1 MTNEARSRCAVRWF
15 EGVGTLAVSG
25 PDRAAWLNGLVT
37 CDVRKVQASQV
48 GQDGRAGWGMALNRT
63 GKIQSV
69 LFIVAR
75 GDVLLVG
82 AAPGTG
88 PSLLHEFERMLVM
101 EDAELSDQSAA
112 LAWAFVV
119 GPESASI
126 SWPQETSHA
135 PLDLLGLGGV
145 MAVGPKAELQS
156 ALAGVSVLDDEAWT
170 RLCLERD
177 FVEWGRDFDAAERPH
192 EAGLERRAVDWQKG
206 CYLGQEVVCM
216 QDMRG
221 KVSRRVQRV
230 HVEGANAREQNP
242 SGCAVQLA
250 EETKPLGTIKASAYS
265 DRAGGWLGFAILPV
279 PLPAGLV
286 LGDGSRR
293 KVTPVETSY

>member
-1 MTNEARSRCAVRWF
+1 MGCDVTTEARTRCAVRWL
-15 EGVGTLAVSG
+15 EGAGSLAVSG
-25 PDRAAWLNGLVT
+25 PDRAVWLNGLVT
-37 CDVRKVQASQV
+37 CDVRKVQP
-48 GQDGRAGWGMALNRT
+48 GQAVWGMALNRT

-75 GDVLLVG
+75 GDQLLVG
-82 AAPGTG
+82 SAPGTG

-101 EDAELSDQSAA
+101 EDAELSDEGAA
-112 LAWAFVV
+112 LTWAFVV
-119 GPESASI
+119 GPESSNLI
-126 SWPQETSHA
+126 WKPGTSHA

-145 MAVGPKAELQS
+145 MVVGPRAELQL
-156 ALAGVSVLDDEAWT
+156 ALSNVPVLDDEAWT

-230 HVEGANAREQNP
+230 RVEGANSPEQSP
-242 SGCAVQLA
+242 SGQGVQLA
-250 EETKPLGTIKASAYS
+250 EGPKSLGTIKASAYS
-265 DRAGGWLGFAILPV
+265 DRAGAWLGFAMLPV

-286 LGDGSRR
+286 LGDGSGR
-293 KVTPVETSY
+293 KVTPVETQY